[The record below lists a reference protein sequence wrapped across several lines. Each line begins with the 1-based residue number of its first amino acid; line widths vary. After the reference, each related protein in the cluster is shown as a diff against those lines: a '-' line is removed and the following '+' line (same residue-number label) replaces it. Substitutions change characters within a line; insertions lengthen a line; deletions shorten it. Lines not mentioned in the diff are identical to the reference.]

1 MWLSPGDTLR
11 KEFTTASPSNGQSMT
26 ADSLPVAV
34 LAQNGVA
41 DVAVTVTVTLLE
53 TGRYLATCVIPGDYT
68 AGDTVSLRV
77 TATVAGVTGRDTLTE
92 QRLQAMDFATG
103 LAAQL
108 FVDAGANKLKVNTDH
123 SVNAGFTV
131 TEGNLTDLATA
142 VGAEIVV
149 DIMDAMTGRT
159 IRIDSPFAAGGALTI
174 FSGDDY
180 LAANGQSITATITA
194 RTDLIGMTSVL
205 YLESGVTLTATGSV
219 VATGTETLTFGD
231 LTSTQTL
238 TLWDGIGTAPTNRK
252 YQIKFLTE
260 AGKVTTQI
268 DGVMHVR
275 RGLST

>member
-1 MWLSPGDTLR
+1 MWLKPGDTLR
-11 KEFTTASPSNGQSMT
+11 KEFTTSSPANGQSVS

-34 LAQNGVA
+34 LAQNGTA
-41 DVAVTVTVTLLE
+41 DNDVTVTVSLIE
-53 TGRYLATCVIPGDYT
+53 TGRYLTTCTIPSDYA
-68 AGDTVSLRV
+68 AGDVISLRV
-77 TATVAGVTGRDTLTE
+77 TATVSGVTGRDTLTE
-92 QRLQAMDFATG
+92 QRLQAVDFATG

-108 FVDAGANKLKVNTDH
+108 FVDGAANKLKVNTDH
-123 SVNAGFTV
+123 SVEAGFTV
-131 TEGNLTDLATA
+131 TEGNITDLAEG

-149 DIMDAMTGRT
+149 DIMDALTGRT
-159 IRIDSPFAAGGALTI
+159 IRIDSPFAAGGALTV

-180 LAANGQSITATITA
+180 LAANGQSITATITG

-231 LTSTQTL
+231 LTAAQTL

-252 YQIKFLTE
+252 YQIKFLTG